1 MITKNIL
8 PLAILA
14 ALCCASTHA
23 QDEWDSQNVG
33 SDQSWRAFGSPDE
46 AEESVQDTIEGFRAF
61 DKKWGKYTDS
71 QVMDVFSPESF
82 ARRLRTVAKKH
93 EALRGRKLFLGAFN
107 QLIGAVQGATSAVQG
122 IANLVGTQTSEALV
136 GQFTD
141 RGFKKFKEKTTITVT
156 SGLPTK
162 FFEAF
167 MKDQLRT
174 VVKVPSKHNDGVDQ
188 VIKWGMYTESNS
200 WNAAENTF
208 DINKGG
214 KVKNFQVF
222 LNRNTECEHMNIV
235 LVKTDITFKL
245 APDVFVISKS
255 KATFGGAF
263 STTKLHWKKNKAA
276 LKAQDLQFVS
286 EFFINL
292 GMTRIKQSQEV
303 AGFAARDTQG
313 CGGKQPPQQTTP
325 HAQPQPPQQTNQGGL
340 TDQEAQCYLNRYP
353 DLQKAFGANNI
364 AEAKKHWLN
373 HGKKENR
380 DRSCSSNKD
389 EAEDMY
395 DFGPEEFYDTEA
407 DDESVGYPGRRYVN
421 PQLRPTGRPNF
432 GDRARGIASAGL
444 HHSRNFFN
452 SPQGRYAQ
460 AGLPGG
466 KAQAIMKYRTEG
478 FRDEADEENV
488 GGYLYDED
496 IGGSWDENDL
506 NEDEQVGW
514 KKDITKPFNPINGG
528 GQWRL

>member
-122 IANLVGTQTSEALV
+122 IVNLFGTQTSEALV

-141 RGFKKFKEKTTITVT
+141 RGFEKFQEKTTITVT

-162 FFEAF
+162 YFEAF
-167 MKDQLRT
+167 IKDQLRT
-174 VVKVPSKHNDGVDQ
+174 VVKVPSKHNDAVQ
-188 VIKWGMYTESNS
+188 QIIRWGLYTGSNS

-208 DINKGG
+208 DIDKGG
-214 KVKNFQVF
+214 KVKNFQLFV
-222 LNRNTECEHMNIV
+222 NRNTECEHMNIV
-235 LVKTDITFKL
+235 LVKTDITFNL

-263 STTKLHWKKNKAA
+263 STTKLHWKKHNAA
-276 LKAQDLQFVS
+276 LKAPDLQFVS

-303 AGFAARDTQG
+303 AGFAAKDVQG
-313 CGGKQPPQQTTP
+313 CGGTQPPKQTSP
-325 HAQPQPPQQTNQGGL
+325 
-340 TDQEAQCYLNRYP
+340 
-353 DLQKAFGANNI
+353 F
-364 AEAKKHWLN
+364 
-373 HGKKENR
+373 
-380 DRSCSSNKD
+380 KD
-389 EAEDMY
+389 EAEDMN
-395 DFGPEEFYDTEA
+395 DFGRGEFYDNTEA
-407 DDESVGYPGRRYVN
+407 DDESVGYP
-421 PQLRPTGRPNF
+421 
-432 GDRARGIASAGL
+432 
-444 HHSRNFFN
+444 
-452 SPQGRYAQ
+452 
-460 AGLPGG
+460 
-466 KAQAIMKYRTEG
+466 G

>member
-14 ALCCASTHA
+14 ALLLREHTLKMSGIPKTLVPISHGEHLAP
-23 QDEWDSQNVG
+23 
-33 SDQSWRAFGSPDE
+33 PDE
-46 AEESVQDTIEGFRAF
+46 AEDSVQDTIQGFRAF

-71 QVMDVFSPESF
+71 MVMDVFSPESF

-174 VVKVPSKHNDGVDQ
+174 VVKVPSKHNDGVQ
-188 VIKWGMYTESNS
+188 QIIKWGIYTESNS

-235 LVKTDITFKL
+235 LVKTDISFKL

-286 EFFINL
+286 EFFINV

-313 CGGKQPPQQTTP
+313 CGHGTQPPKQTSP
-325 HAQPQPPQQTNQGGL
+325 
-340 TDQEAQCYLNRYP
+340 
-353 DLQKAFGANNI
+353 F
-364 AEAKKHWLN
+364 
-373 HGKKENR
+373 
-380 DRSCSSNKD
+380 KD
-389 EAEDMY
+389 EADHSMQMTKV
-395 DFGPEEFYDTEA
+395 F
-407 DDESVGYPGRRYVN
+407 GYPGRSYVN
-421 PQLRPTGRPNF
+421 PHLRHYGQTKPCMTEL
-432 GDRARGIASAGL
+432 RGIAS
-444 HHSRNFFN
+444 R
-452 SPQGRYAQ
+452 
-460 AGLPGG
+460 
-466 KAQAIMKYRTEG
+466 
-478 FRDEADEENV
+478 
-488 GGYLYDED
+488 
-496 IGGSWDENDL
+496 
-506 NEDEQVGW
+506 
-514 KKDITKPFNPINGG
+514 
-528 GQWRL
+528 

>member
-162 FFEAF
+162 YFEAF
-167 MKDQLRT
+167 IKDQLRT
-174 VVKVPSKHNDGVDQ
+174 VVKVPSKHNDAVQ
-188 VIKWGMYTESNS
+188 QIIRWGLYTGSNS

-208 DINKGG
+208 DIDKGG
-214 KVKNFQVF
+214 KVKNFQLFV
-222 LNRNTECEHMNIV
+222 NRNTECEHMNIV
-235 LVKTDITFKL
+235 LVKTDITFNL

-263 STTKLHWKKNKAA
+263 STTKLHWKKHNAA
-276 LKAQDLQFVS
+276 LKAPDLQFVS

-303 AGFAARDTQG
+303 AGFAAKDVQG
-313 CGGKQPPQQTTP
+313 CGGTQPPKQTSP
-325 HAQPQPPQQTNQGGL
+325 
-340 TDQEAQCYLNRYP
+340 
-353 DLQKAFGANNI
+353 F
-364 AEAKKHWLN
+364 
-373 HGKKENR
+373 
-380 DRSCSSNKD
+380 KD
-389 EAEDMY
+389 EAEDMN
-395 DFGPEEFYDTEA
+395 DFGRGEFYD
-407 DDESVGYPGRRYVN
+407 N
-421 PQLRPTGRPNF
+421 Q
-432 GDRARGIASAGL
+432 
-444 HHSRNFFN
+444 
-452 SPQGRYAQ
+452 
-460 AGLPGG
+460 
-466 KAQAIMKYRTEG
+466 
-478 FRDEADEENV
+478 
-488 GGYLYDED
+488 YDED
-496 IGGSWDENDL
+496 I
-506 NEDEQVGW
+506 GW
-514 KKDITKPFNPINGG
+514 KKDITKPFNPCPGC

>member
-122 IANLVGTQTSEALV
+122 IVNLFGTQTSEALV

-141 RGFKKFKEKTTITVT
+141 RGFEKFKEKTTITVT

-162 FFEAF
+162 YFEAF

-313 CGGKQPPQQTTP
+313 CGHGTQPPKQTSP
-325 HAQPQPPQQTNQGGL
+325 
-340 TDQEAQCYLNRYP
+340 
-353 DLQKAFGANNI
+353 F
-364 AEAKKHWLN
+364 
-373 HGKKENR
+373 
-380 DRSCSSNKD
+380 KD

>member
-23 QDEWDSQNVG
+23 QDEWDSQDVG

-46 AEESVQDTIEGFRAF
+46 AEDSVQDTIQGFRAF

-71 QVMDVFSPESF
+71 MVMDVFSPESF

-174 VVKVPSKHNDGVDQ
+174 VVKVPSKHNDGVQ
-188 VIKWGMYTESNS
+188 QIIKWGIYTESNS

-235 LVKTDITFKL
+235 LVKTDISFKL

-313 CGGKQPPQQTTP
+313 CGHGTQPPKQTSP
-325 HAQPQPPQQTNQGGL
+325 
-340 TDQEAQCYLNRYP
+340 
-353 DLQKAFGANNI
+353 F
-364 AEAKKHWLN
+364 
-373 HGKKENR
+373 
-380 DRSCSSNKD
+380 KD
-389 EAEDMY
+389 EAEY
-395 DFGPEEFYDTEA
+395 DA
-407 DDESVGYPGRRYVN
+407 DDESVGYPGRSYVN
-421 PQLRPTGRPNF
+421 PQLRPTGRPNL

-514 KKDITKPFNPINGG
+514 KKDITKPFNPINGA